1 MITDKK
7 EGARQRPHLGTLSKA
22 ALEGVN
28 HLLGQLEARS
38 LEGDFSCALPIN
50 EDMKC
55 EVVEKERNNG
65 QRRVGITFS
74 RPGQEIAPVIYV
86 EPFYKSVQQGEPL
99 EDVMREIARTVELEM
114 KNRPPITA
122 SQISEY
128 DRIKEYLGVKLVN
141 TKANRRNL
149 KDITHIE
156 MEDMSLIPVI
166 RFPMPEQEMYGN
178 MKITE
183 ELRRAWGVSV
193 HDIFE
198 QAWKNEEPPVL
209 QELGDAVSYGEDIH
223 DLFAVERL
231 TNDTMYVL
239 TNQRAIDGAIQIA
252 LPGVMKK
259 LSEYLFELE
268 FDYKIND
275 NNTLSLID
283 LTGANLANI
292 EQEEFEINEVLGGC
306 GWMRRGRDNYIVI
319 F

>member
-1 MITDKK
+1 MLRHKIF
-7 EGARQRPHLGTLSKA
+7 A
-22 ALEGVN
+22 EGVVK
-28 HLLGQLEARS
+28 
-38 LEGDFSCALPIN
+38 DIKDYLPFCY

-99 EDVMREIARTVELEM
+99 EDVMREIARTVELGM

-183 ELRRAWGVSV
+183 ELRKAWGVSV

-259 LSEYLFELE
+259 LSELLPKGFFIIPSSIHETLIMPKGMEIQGLE
-268 FDYKIND
+268 MTPKEMGQMLRVINQGYVEKNEILSDRIYEYDKESGKIRQVPESVD
-275 NNTLSLID
+275 REK
-283 LTGANLANI
+283 GM
-292 EQEEFEINEVLGGC
+292 E
-306 GWMRRGRDNYIVI
+306 R
-319 F
+319 

>member
-1 MITDKK
+1 MLRHKIF
-7 EGARQRPHLGTLSKA
+7 A
-22 ALEGVN
+22 EGVVK
-28 HLLGQLEARS
+28 
-38 LEGDFSCALPIN
+38 DIKDYLPFCY

-259 LSEYLFELE
+259 LSELLPKGFFIIPSSIHETLIMPKGMEIQGLE
-268 FDYKIND
+268 MTPKEMGQM
-275 NNTLSLID
+275 LR
-283 LTGANLANI
+283 
-292 EQEEFEINEVLGGC
+292 EINQGYVEKDEILSDRIYEYDKESGKV
-306 GWMRRGRDNYIVI
+306 RQVPESIKKERGMER
-319 F
+319 

>member
-1 MITDKK
+1 MLRHKIF
-7 EGARQRPHLGTLSKA
+7 A
-22 ALEGVN
+22 EGVVK
-28 HLLGQLEARS
+28 
-38 LEGDFSCALPIN
+38 DIKDYLPFCY

-183 ELRRAWGVSV
+183 ELRKAWGVSV

-259 LSEYLFELE
+259 LSELLPKGFFIIPSSIHETLIMPKGMEIQGLE
-268 FDYKIND
+268 MTPKEMGQM
-275 NNTLSLID
+275 LR
-283 LTGANLANI
+283 
-292 EQEEFEINEVLGGC
+292 EINQGYVEKDEILSDRIYEYDKESGKV
-306 GWMRRGRDNYIVI
+306 RQVPESIKKERGMER
-319 F
+319 

>member
-1 MITDKK
+1 MLRHKIF
-7 EGARQRPHLGTLSKA
+7 A
-22 ALEGVN
+22 EGVVK
-28 HLLGQLEARS
+28 
-38 LEGDFSCALPIN
+38 DIKDYLPFCY

-259 LSEYLFELE
+259 LSELLPKGFFIIPSSIHETLIMPKGMEIQGLE
-268 FDYKIND
+268 MTPKEMGQM
-275 NNTLSLID
+275 LR
-283 LTGANLANI
+283 
-292 EQEEFEINEVLGGC
+292 EINQGYVEKDEILSDRIYEYDRENGKIRQVPESIKKE
-306 GWMRRGRDNYIVI
+306 RGMER
-319 F
+319 

>member
-1 MITDKK
+1 MLRHKIF
-7 EGARQRPHLGTLSKA
+7 A
-22 ALEGVN
+22 EGVVK
-28 HLLGQLEARS
+28 
-38 LEGDFSCALPIN
+38 DIKDYLPFCY

-259 LSEYLFELE
+259 LSELLPKGFFIIPSSIHETLIMPKGMEIHGLE
-268 FDYKIND
+268 MTPKEMGQM
-275 NNTLSLID
+275 LR
-283 LTGANLANI
+283 
-292 EQEEFEINEVLGGC
+292 EINQGYVEKDEILSDRIYEYDKESGKV
-306 GWMRRGRDNYIVI
+306 RQVPESIKKERGMER
-319 F
+319 

>member
-1 MITDKK
+1 MLRHKIF
-7 EGARQRPHLGTLSKA
+7 A
-22 ALEGVN
+22 EGVVK
-28 HLLGQLEARS
+28 
-38 LEGDFSCALPIN
+38 DIKDYLPFCY

-99 EDVMREIARTVELEM
+99 EDVMREIARTVELGM
-114 KNRPPITA
+114 KKRPPITA

-183 ELRRAWGVSV
+183 ELRKAWGVSV

-259 LSEYLFELE
+259 LSELLPKGFFIIPSSIHETLIMPKGMEIQGLE
-268 FDYKIND
+268 MTPKEMGQMLRVINQGYVEKNEILSDRIYEYDKESGKIRQVPESVD
-275 NNTLSLID
+275 REK
-283 LTGANLANI
+283 GM
-292 EQEEFEINEVLGGC
+292 E
-306 GWMRRGRDNYIVI
+306 R
-319 F
+319 

>member
-1 MITDKK
+1 MLRHKIF
-7 EGARQRPHLGTLSKA
+7 A
-22 ALEGVN
+22 EGVVK
-28 HLLGQLEARS
+28 
-38 LEGDFSCALPIN
+38 DIKDYLPFCY

-259 LSEYLFELE
+259 LSELLPKGFFIIPSSIHETLIMPKGMEIQGLE
-268 FDYKIND
+268 MTPKEMGQMLRVINQGYVEKNEILSDRIYEYDKESGKIRQVPESVD
-275 NNTLSLID
+275 REK
-283 LTGANLANI
+283 GM
-292 EQEEFEINEVLGGC
+292 E
-306 GWMRRGRDNYIVI
+306 R
-319 F
+319 

>member
-1 MITDKK
+1 MLRHKIF
-7 EGARQRPHLGTLSKA
+7 A
-22 ALEGVN
+22 EGVVK
-28 HLLGQLEARS
+28 
-38 LEGDFSCALPIN
+38 DIKDYLPFCY

-259 LSEYLFELE
+259 LSELLPKGFFIIPSSIHETLIMPKGMEIQGLE
-268 FDYKIND
+268 MTPKEMGQM
-275 NNTLSLID
+275 LR
-283 LTGANLANI
+283 
-292 EQEEFEINEVLGGC
+292 EINMWIRTKFYLIGYTSMTKRVGKSDRC
-306 GWMRRGRDNYIVI
+306 RNP
-319 F
+319 